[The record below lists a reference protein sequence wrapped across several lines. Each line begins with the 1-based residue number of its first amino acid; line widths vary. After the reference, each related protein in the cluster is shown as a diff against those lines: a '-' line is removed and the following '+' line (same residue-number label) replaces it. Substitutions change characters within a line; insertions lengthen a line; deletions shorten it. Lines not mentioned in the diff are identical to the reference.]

1 MFAIYYSMVDFFIHG
16 VDLLGGYF
24 LCGGIILTTKKFSS
38 EIVSELNFFINEKET
53 TRTK

>member
-24 LCGGIILTTKKFSS
+24 RSS
-38 EIVSELNFFINEKET
+38 EPVLPY
-53 TRTK
+53 